1 MGEIFHCPALLVVC
15 KRRDGF
21 HSVRVR
27 EYTYLLYVVK
37 HEAIISEKILKRCN
51 LRKISGLA
59 PGQLGQNFT
68 SALWEIN
75 RRVKRNFWGK
85 VGVTRNVRKND
96 QNVPKI
102 TQYLSLL

>member
-1 MGEIFHCPALLVVC
+1 VY
-15 KRRDGF
+15 
-21 HSVRVR
+21 VR

-59 PGQLGQNFT
+59 PGQLGQNLT
-68 SALWEIN
+68 SALREIN
-75 RRVKRNFWGK
+75 RRVKRNFLGK